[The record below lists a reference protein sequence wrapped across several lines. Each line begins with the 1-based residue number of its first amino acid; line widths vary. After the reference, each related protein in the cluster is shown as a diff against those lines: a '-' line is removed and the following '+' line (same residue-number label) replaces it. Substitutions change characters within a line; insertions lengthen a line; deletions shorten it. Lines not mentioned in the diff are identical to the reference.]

1 MSFFLS
7 VMYAWLAD
15 NNISYAL
22 YGADGSKL
30 DSRYASKLPNQFI
43 PSETNGYFY
52 PFPYWIC
59 YPIVIDGEYC
69 GCWCFIDDDNC
80 SRHDNF
86 VRVVEMT
93 EIACG
98 MEENS

>member
-1 MSFFLS
+1 MKFFLS
-7 VMYAWLAD
+7 VMYLWLAD
-15 NNISYAL
+15 NKISYAL

-30 DSRYASKLPNQFI
+30 DSRYASRLPDQFI
-43 PSETNGYFY
+43 PSETNGYSY

-69 GCWCFIDDDNC
+69 GCWCFVDDGWRTTEIVQTVADL
-80 SRHDNF
+80 
-86 VRVVEMT
+86 T

-98 MEENS
+98 LDENS